1 MAAPGLVSVIPAE
14 HLPPI
19 TLDHFHFVNGFLC
32 CVKAFTFNYVLF
44 VFAFALGN
52 GLKNIA
58 MIHVKE
64 CSAYVFLKEFYSIQ
78 SYI

>member
-1 MAAPGLVSVIPAE
+1 M
-14 HLPPI
+14 
-19 TLDHFHFVNGFLC
+19 
-32 CVKAFTFNYVLF
+32 KAFTFNYVLF